1 VAKAGAG
8 TGSDNDNRDTEIV
21 TVLIRISKKTRT
33 ILGLR
38 LAEIGLATGED
49 DLLLAL
55 DSEHAVTVEQLS
67 EKLSVRLPTIRKS
80 VERLA
85 ARGLVNCV
93 TFSTLRLTAE
103 GAGMQPRVMAVHRK
117 IAHDIARAIDIDR
130 LRAIT
135 AELNDLD
142 AGLGLSLTKVT

>member
-21 TVLIRISKKTRT
+21 SVLIRISKKTRT

-55 DSEHAVTVEQLS
+55 EAEHSVTVELLS

-80 VERLA
+80 IERLA
-85 ARGLVNCV
+85 ARGLVDCI
-93 TFSTLRLTAE
+93 TFSRLRLTAE
-103 GAGMQPRVMAVHRK
+103 GAAMQPRVLAVHRR
-117 IAHDIARAIDIDR
+117 IAHDVSRVIDLDR
-130 LRAIT
+130 LQKIT

-142 AGLGLSLTKVT
+142 AGLALSLTKVT